1 MDQSL
6 YDHLGGR
13 ERISQVVAG
22 LHGRLLSDDL
32 IAPIFAGTDVERL
45 RHHMTTFLSAALGSE
60 NVYLGRD
67 MVAAHAGLRI
77 SDEVYDRTVAHLVA
91 VLESSEVAP
100 DLVTQVLATV
110 APLRADIVH
119 GDAVA

>member
-6 YDHLGGR
+6 YEHLGGR
-13 ERISQVVAG
+13 EAITFVVAG
-22 LHGRLLSDDL
+22 LYEHLLTDDL
-32 IAPIFAGTDVERL
+32 IAPIFAEVDHERL

-67 MVAAHAGLRI
+67 MAAAHAGLRI
-77 SDEVYDRTVAHLVA
+77 SDEVYDRTVAHLVT
-91 VLESSEVAP
+91 VLRSAQVAP
-100 DLVTQVLATV
+100 GLVTDVLSTV

-119 GDAVA
+119 GEAVA